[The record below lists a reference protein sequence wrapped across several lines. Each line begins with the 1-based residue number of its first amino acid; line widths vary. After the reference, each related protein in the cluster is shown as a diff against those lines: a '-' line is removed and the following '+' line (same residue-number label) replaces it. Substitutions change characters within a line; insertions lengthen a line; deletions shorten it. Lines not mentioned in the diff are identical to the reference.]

1 MADLAAR
8 VERKAD
14 HERSDVLLAHDVAQ
28 HVEVGGDTAAAQRAK
43 GPREA
48 ERILTHR
55 EADRAIADVEG
66 KIPHEI
72 RVTKRR
78 ALRSG

>member
-14 HERSDVLLAHDVAQ
+14 HERSDILLAHDLAQ
-28 HVEVGGDTAAAQRAK
+28 RVEVRRYTAAAQCTK

-48 ERILTHR
+48 EGVLTHR
-55 EADRAIADVEG
+55 EADRAIADVER
-66 KIPHEI
+66 KIAHEL
-72 RVTKRR
+72 R
-78 ALRSG
+78 ATTLRAVRAG

>member
-1 MADLAAR
+1 MPDLAAR

-14 HERSDVLLAHDVAQ
+14 HERSDVLLGHDLAQ
-28 HVEVGGDTAAAQRAK
+28 RVEVGRDATAAQCAEW
-43 GPREA
+43 PREA
-48 ERILTHR
+48 ERLFTHR

-66 KIPHEI
+66 KIAHAI
-72 RVTKRR
+72 RATTRR